1 MKIVDKIPNL
11 RTTQENIKKE
21 LENQKKEL
29 EKHNYYKKINDEDRQ
44 IINRRNEYY
53 KFLLHC
59 IQLCNENISRYDL
72 NNSVY
77 AINFTYTF
85 EIFNAD
91 VVKEI
96 KEFLQLNNIGEITEE
111 NHINEEHCEYTKIE
125 IKFACSFEDFFKAFY
140 SEIQYMEYYET
151 TKEEAQ
157 KKYREFFERD
167 EQRYREYINNHQ
179 EEIIHVLSKVK
190 DPNIPANQVYR
201 VIKML
206 EDNKNR
212 HYCIANVEYVMEDL
226 YKLGFTIE
234 KIAQFTGYDE
244 KTVEKLKQNGR

>member
-1 MKIVDKIPNL
+1 MEIVDKIPDL
-11 RTTQENIKKE
+11 RTTQEKYKKIV
-21 LENQKKEL
+21 
-29 EKHNYYKKINDEDRQ
+29 EKYNYYKKNNDEDRQ
-44 IINRRNEYY
+44 IINQRNEYY
-53 KFLLHC
+53 KFLLRC
-59 IQLCNENISRYDL
+59 ILLCNEYLCDL
-72 NNSVY
+72 DTSVY
-77 AINFTYTF
+77 TINNTYEF
-85 EIFNAD
+85 DIANID

-96 KEFLQLNNIGEITEE
+96 KEFLQLNNIGKVTDE
-111 NHINEEHCEYTKIE
+111 NHIIEEHCEYTKIE

-140 SEIQYMEYYET
+140 NEIQYMEYYET

-157 KKYREFFERD
+157 KKYREFWERD

-179 EEIIHVLSKVK
+179 EEIIYVLSNVK

-234 KIAQFTGYDE
+234 KIAQFTDYDE
-244 KTVEKLKQNGR
+244 KTVEKLKQKVR